1 MSGRDAFGRDDKRD
15 EEFDGNEREGG
26 AVDPSEMTPEELIAL
41 LGGSPFDP
49 TLDPELAELD
59 ELDDDDLSEFGGAA
73 PDEALSERE
82 LAERRRALDTD
93 WAAEAE
99 RVYDEL
105 LERVG
110 EAQPEPRLEATRRAC
125 ELLGDVHDGWS
136 MVHITGTNGKS
147 STARITE
154 SLVRAHGLRTGLLTS
169 PHLVRVNERIC
180 LDGEPISDER
190 LVTVWR
196 DIEPILGLVDAELE
210 AAGDPPL
217 TFFEALTA
225 LAYAAFTDATI
236 DIGIVEVGMGG
247 EWDST
252 NIADGDVAVFA
263 PIALDHQGRLGSTLA
278 EIARTKAGIIK
289 PGAEVVTAEQAPEV
303 LDELR
308 RACEIQAAELFT
320 EPTDFGVASD
330 QLAVGGRLVEV
341 RGLRGTYPPSAVRL
355 SGDYQAHNVA
365 LAVAAVETLLGERL
379 NDEALA
385 AGLLD
390 AKSPGRLDLIG
401 TEPSVLIDAAHNPH
415 GAEHLA
421 VALRESFAFDD
432 LVLVLGVLREKN
444 VEGIIKPLAEIASR
458 IIITE
463 SDSPRA
469 IPAWELAELVRD
481 AIGDEAAETKRVE
494 VVERSYDAFELA
506 RREAV
511 ELGMRGSAGV
521 LITGSITLIGDAA
534 GIAEED
540 GWRTGGGDSPLT
552 IGAGP
557 EDSQ

>member
-1 MSGRDAFGRDDKRD
+1 MSGRDAFGRDDERD

-26 AVDPSEMTPEELIAL
+26 AVDSSEMTPEELIAL

-481 AIGDEAAETKRVE
+481 AIGDEAAEAKRVE
-494 VVERSYDAFELA
+494 VVERSYDAFDLA

-521 LITGSITLIGDAA
+521 LITGSITLIGEAA

-540 GWRTGGGDSPLT
+540 GWRTGGGDSPLS

-557 EDSQ
+557 EGSQ